1 MFPTQTDNGHN
12 APLRFVPLVNQ
23 NLNITDTRW
32 TSFFNASMQDSNR
45 RNKHDQRKNAKLFG
59 SRLLLLLLPRLAT
72 LKNGGSS
79 KNIQWSTSFV
89 NSIMTRMAIIRDDS
103 RSRKSH
109 SGTITHIT
117 SWHLKVNSSGW
128 MWYLD
133 RVTES
138 PHIFLSRSGVSHS
151 IYSIYFSSVRDI
163 RARIIDLVAP
173 LVYIYS
179 ISDFQTRAAATQLAW
194 FLLRLWG
201 HE

>member
-1 MFPTQTDNGHN
+1 MQACKIPT
-12 APLRFVPLVNQ
+12 AE
-23 NLNITDTRW
+23 
-32 TSFFNASMQDSNR
+32 TSTI
-45 RNKHDQRKNAKLFG
+45 NAKMQSFLDQDFFFFFIDLQ
-59 SRLLLLLLPRLAT
+59 RWKT
-72 LKNGGSS
+72 GGSS
-79 KNIQWSTSFV
+79 ENIQWSTSFV
-89 NSIMTRMAIIRDDS
+89 NSIMTRMAIICDDS